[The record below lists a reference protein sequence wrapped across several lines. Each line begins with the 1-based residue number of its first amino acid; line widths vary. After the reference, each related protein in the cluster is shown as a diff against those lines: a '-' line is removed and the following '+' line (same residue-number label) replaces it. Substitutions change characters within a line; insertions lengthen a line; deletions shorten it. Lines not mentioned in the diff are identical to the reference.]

1 MKLKVLAT
9 TGLALSIGFTSLGV
23 LEKPTFADETK
34 ENIVV
39 PQSNSIKGYLYKNGI
54 RTPIF
59 ESSKAKSIGAV
70 EFPELPSNP
79 LVGVPKEG
87 KAVENLGSMGNILYF
102 EGDVPGGIGSIISGK
117 TLKYY
122 LQKREDGN
130 ISIGGYDPDTLALY
144 PLLHSLHGIKPDKAF
159 DNNTKLKRETKYE
172 LITSDIM
179 DNVVAYS
186 FDKSITH
193 GVSTTGTVGL
203 ASTIGAKVST
213 EVGGGII
220 PGKVSTELSASLTT
234 SFSFGITITDQET
247 IARHFSVEKVNNP
260 SYQYNKYA
268 VAAYQ
273 LKSTYSPIM
282 GAGLEQFIK
291 ENPQFKG
298 LSNKIYKYNEE
309 QMYFGVTPGSHIN

>member
-23 LEKPTFADETK
+23 LEKPILADETK

-39 PQSNSIKGYLYKNGI
+39 LQSNSIKGYLYKNGVK
-54 RTPIF
+54 TPVF
-59 ESSKAKSIGAV
+59 ESSKAKSIGAI
-70 EFPELPSNP
+70 EFPGLPSNP

-102 EGDVPGGIGSIISGK
+102 EGDAPPGLGSIISGK
-117 TLKYY
+117 KLKYY
-122 LQKREDGN
+122 LEKRADGT
-130 ISIGGYDPDTLALY
+130 IGIGGYDPDTLLLY
-144 PLLHSLHGIKPDKAF
+144 PILSPDPEIKSHKAF

-179 DNVVAYS
+179 DNAVAYS

-213 EVGGGII
+213 EIGGGII

-273 LKSTYSPIM
+273 LKSTYSPLM